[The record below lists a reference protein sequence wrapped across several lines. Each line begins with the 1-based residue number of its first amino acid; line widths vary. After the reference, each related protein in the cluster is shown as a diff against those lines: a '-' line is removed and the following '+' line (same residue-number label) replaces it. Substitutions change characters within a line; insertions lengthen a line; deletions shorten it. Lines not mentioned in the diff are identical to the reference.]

1 MKTNHKSHARK
12 NKRQRKSNKPL
23 PAKKSKADFDPE
35 EIDETAEFDGQ
46 CIAIIGGVRPPAK
59 TKAAFVP
66 RISDETVPGECTGII
81 GVSRPPRK
89 TSD

>member
-1 MKTNHKSHARK
+1 MRKNPKSHPR
-12 NKRQRKSNKPL
+12 NKKGQRKSNQPL
-23 PAKKSKADFDPE
+23 PATNPKANSEPE
-35 EIDETAEFDGQ
+35 IIDETAEFEGQ
-46 CIAIIGGVRPPAK
+46 WIAIIGGVQPPAK